1 MLKQKAEG
9 YVKANLI
16 QREMAERV
24 IKVIESERLD
34 DSYINDEAIAG
45 ADDASTSSLTTRL
58 SHKQLEDLLT
68 KRVEMMKKGQV
79 RDDDGGHDI
88 GVTDQYRVYSEIIDC
103 IQQGKLLR
111 LLVQASAGTG
121 VQGGCNP

>member
-1 MLKQKAEG
+1 MKA
-9 YVKANLI
+9 ALI
-16 QREMAERV
+16 EREMAERV

-45 ADDASTSSLTTRL
+45 ADASTSSLTTRL
-58 SHKQLEDLLT
+58 SHKQLEDLLN
-68 KRVEMMKKGQV
+68 KRVEMMKKGHG
-79 RDDDGGHDI
+79 DD

-121 VQGGCNP
+121 VQGGYNP